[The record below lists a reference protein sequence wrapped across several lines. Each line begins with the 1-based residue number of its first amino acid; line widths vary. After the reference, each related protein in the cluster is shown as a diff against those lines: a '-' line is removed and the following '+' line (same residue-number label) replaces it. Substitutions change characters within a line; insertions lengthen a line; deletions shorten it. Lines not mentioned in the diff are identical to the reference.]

1 MTVPG
6 LREWLFSVKTFAAAM
21 IAFYIALSIDLDR
34 PYWSI
39 ATVYIVS
46 QPLSGALRSKGVYRI
61 FGTLLGATAAI
72 VMVPNLVDAPVLLSA
87 ALALWLGICLYFSL
101 LDRTPRSYV
110 FMLAGYTAAIIGFP
124 SVEQPELIMATAA
137 ARFDE
142 ISLGI
147 LCATMIGS
155 VVFPNSVAPVLEARL
170 GAGVAAA
177 RRWALALLAGQGG
190 AAEARAARQAIA
202 GGSAEIHTLIAYLPY
217 DASARQAAAGQ
228 FALLCDRMIYLLPV
242 LTGVANRIQALRSA
256 GGLAADLQ
264 ALLDRLAA
272 WLRAGPDA
280 SPEAGRGLRADLARA
295 VPPTGTD
302 GATILRAALLARLGE
317 LVDVLQ
323 DIGALR
329 RRVRSGDPGL
339 PPLALPPGAGPDRTR
354 HHDSAMAALSGLAA
368 TLTTGLL
375 CAFWIATEWP
385 DGATAVLMAAVL
397 SSFFATLDD
406 PVPALLRFLSEVV
419 IACVIAAV
427 YLFVVMPGIE
437 GFAMLALVL
446 APAYLVLGAFI
457 AIPASAMRAM
467 SIAANTTM
475 MLTLSD
481 AYSGNFETFLNSGI
495 ATAFAVAG
503 AAAVTAL
510 IRSVGID
517 VMARRL
523 ERACR
528 RDVARV
534 ALHRGAIRR
543 STLIAL
549 LLDRLAAL
557 LPRLAADS
565 DRGAQR
571 ALLDIGVGLNVV
583 ELQGGCAVL
592 PAAGQESVRRTL
604 AELGA
609 YYERRAP
616 APSTPALLAS
626 IDGTIAIV
634 AGSGVQSVQ
643 RMLMALLFVRQAIA
657 ADPGKAAP

>member
-6 LREWLFSVKTFAAAM
+6 LREWLFSMKTFAAAM
-21 IAFYIALSIDLDR
+21 IAFYVALSIDLDR

-61 FGTLLGATAAI
+61 FGTLLGAAAAI

-124 SVEQPELIMATAA
+124 SVEQPEQIMETAG
-137 ARFDE
+137 ARIDE
-142 ISLGI
+142 IGLGI

-155 VVFPNSVAPVLEARL
+155 VVFPRSVAPVLEARL

-190 AAEARAARQAIA
+190 ETEARAARQAIA
-202 GGSAEIHTLIAYLPY
+202 GGSAEIHALMVHVAY
-217 DASARQAAAGQ
+217 DASSRQAAAGQ
-228 FALLCDRMIYLLPV
+228 FALLYDRMIYLLPV
-242 LTGVANRIQALRSA
+242 LTGVANRIQALRSTY
-256 GGLAADLQ
+256 GLSPDVQ
-264 ALLDRLAA
+264 GLLDRLAA

-280 SPEAGRGLRADLARA
+280 TPEVGRALRAELARA
-295 VPPTGTD
+295 VPSAGTD
-302 GATILRAALLARLGE
+302 WPTILRMGLLARLGE

-323 DIGALR
+323 DIGALGR
-329 RRVRSGDPGL
+329 RIRSGDPGM
-339 PPLALPPGAGPDRTR
+339 PPLALHPGAGPDRTR
-354 HHDSAMAALSGLAA
+354 HRDRAMAALSGLAA

-419 IACVIAAV
+419 VGCVIAAI
-427 YLFVVMPGIE
+427 YLFVVMPQIE

-457 AIPASAMRAM
+457 AMPATGLRAM
-467 SIAANTTM
+467 SIATNTTM

-481 AYSGNFETFLNSGI
+481 AYSGDFEAFFNSGI
-495 ATAFAVAG
+495 ATAFAVGG

-510 IRSVGID
+510 VRSVGIG

-534 ALHRGAIRR
+534 ALHRGTIRR
-543 STLIAL
+543 STLVAV
-549 LLDRLAAL
+549 LLDRLADL
-557 LPRLAADS
+557 LPRLTADS
-565 DRGAQR
+565 DTGAQR
-571 ALLDIGVGLNVV
+571 ALLDIGVGLNIV
-583 ELQGGCAVL
+583 ELQEDCTAL
-592 PAAGQESVRRTL
+592 PAAGQASVRRTL

-609 YYERRAP
+609 YYEKQAS
-616 APSTPALLAS
+616 APSIAALLES
-626 IDGTIAIV
+626 IDSTISVV
-634 AGSGVQSVQ
+634 AESGVQAVQ
-643 RMLMALLFVRQAIA
+643 RLLMALLFVRQAIA
-657 ADPGKAAP
+657 ADSSKVAP